1 MEILIDSNLI
11 YSALLRDGRISRLI
25 LNNPSSITLFAPG
38 YLLEEIN
45 SHWDK
50 IIQLSGLP
58 ENDLKSSLDELM
70 KNIVLLNYGLMGDE
84 IFNEAEKIC
93 ANIDEKDTIFVA
105 ISLFFNLTLW
115 TGDKK
120 LRKGLEKQGYFICIN
135 TDEIYKT
142 LFPKAENWFVSNSMK
157 VVLESIA

>member
-11 YSALLRDGRISRLI
+11 YSALLKNGRIARLI
-25 LNNPSSITLFAPG
+25 LNPPNSITFFAPG

-142 LFPKAENWFVSNSMK
+142 LFPKA
-157 VVLESIA
+157 

>member
-11 YSALLRDGRISRLI
+11 YSALLKNGRIARLI
-25 LNNPSSITLFAPG
+25 LNPPNSITFFAPG

-70 KNIVLLNYGLMGDE
+70 KNIVLINYGLMGDE

-115 TGDKK
+115 TGGQKTQEGF
-120 LRKGLEKQGYFICIN
+120 RKAR
-135 TDEIYKT
+135 
-142 LFPKAENWFVSNSMK
+142 LFYMYQYR
-157 VVLESIA
+157 

>member
-11 YSALLRDGRISRLI
+11 YSALLRDGRISRLK
-25 LNNPSSITLFAPG
+25 LNNPSSITFFAPG

-70 KNIVLLNYGLMGDE
+70 KNIVLLNYGLMGNE

-142 LFPKAENWFVSNSMK
+142 LFPKA
-157 VVLESIA
+157 